1 MDSKLLTK
9 KEEFFSPE
17 DKFEIGAV
25 LVLVGQACAFTL
37 AITVW
42 LILYID
48 RVKYLHNYFMKLVLS

>member
-17 DKFEIGAV
+17 NKFEIGAV

-37 AITVW
+37 AITV
-42 LILYID
+42 
-48 RVKYLHNYFMKLVLS
+48 